1 MTIKNDVESSVAYAA
16 EKTHNAIDETEE
28 KIDESIDA
36 TDARF
41 ASIETLLR
49 DNAERDNAERFLASA
64 KEMSRLAEKH
74 LRIHPLATL
83 GVAVI
88 VGIAAARIMRR

>member
-49 DNAERDNAERFLASA
+49 DNAERFLASA

>member
-49 DNAERDNAERFLASA
+49 DARRLEELTRGDHTLRVSA
-64 KEMSRLAEKH
+64 AHDGLEIEL
-74 LRIHPLATL
+74 
-83 GVAVI
+83 
-88 VGIAAARIMRR
+88 

>member
-36 TDARF
+36 ADARF

-49 DNAERDNAERFLASA
+49 DNADRILASA